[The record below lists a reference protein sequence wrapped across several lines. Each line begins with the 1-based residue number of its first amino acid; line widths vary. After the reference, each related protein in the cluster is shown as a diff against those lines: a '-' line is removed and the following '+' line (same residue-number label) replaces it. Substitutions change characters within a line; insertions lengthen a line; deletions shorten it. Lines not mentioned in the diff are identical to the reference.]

1 MAPRSSNKPPPA
13 QVDYSKLRRAPENNS
28 NELNAA
34 AQALLASIEESARP
48 RELAAAF
55 PRIVNHMASLWETP
69 RRMNRYLEQL
79 FTDSRGEAR
88 KGFSLGILMELTA
101 LKGYYQTK
109 VFPAAQDDVW
119 GSAEDEKGRK
129 F

>member
-13 QVDYSKLRRAPENNS
+13 QADYSELRKAPDPDS
-28 NELNAA
+28 LELNAA
-34 AQALLASIEESARP
+34 AQALLASVEESARP

-55 PRIVNHMASLWETP
+55 PRIVNHMASLWESP
-69 RRMNRYLEQL
+69 RRMNRYFEQL
-79 FTDSRGEAR
+79 FTDSRGGSR

-101 LKGYYQTK
+101 LKDYYQTK